1 VVVQV
6 VCIHTAVVMLSCG
19 SECHEGEYMYPW
31 ICPSCLP
38 FGQDG
43 PVQFA
48 NAWRYAMK
56 NEVFILRSTGFNNEN
71 GTSIMLKQISFY
83 NGQAYKQTTKAWV
96 AVKSYTTEEL
106 DAMVGQVVMVD
117 GNIPGVREGAENVSC
132 RVWRITPVLGMVKD
146 MLRSEGLLHEPSA
159 DGELDDGPIPF

>member
-1 VVVQV
+1 
-6 VCIHTAVVMLSCG
+6 
-19 SECHEGEYMYPW
+19 
-31 ICPSCLP
+31 
-38 FGQDG
+38 
-43 PVQFA
+43 
-48 NAWRYAMK
+48 MK